1 VTRRG
6 RSSIAA
12 SPVLVG
18 AVTLLVS
25 IVAIFLS
32 YNANSGLPFV
42 PTYDLKARLPNAAN
56 LVRGNEVR
64 IGGARVGVVDE
75 IEPVANEDGDASAEI
90 SMKLDSDLEPLPV
103 DSTFL
108 VRPRSALG
116 LKYVE
121 LTPGDAGAGYPAGAL
136 VPIRQARPEPV
147 EIDEVLNTFDQ
158 ATRTGA
164 QRSLNG
170 FGEGFA
176 GRGEALNQAIED
188 LGPLVEDLEPVAR
201 NLAAPET
208 RLDRIFRELGDAAA
222 EVAPVAEQQA
232 SLFVNLDATFAA
244 LATVARPFIQESISE
259 SPPTF
264 ETGAAEFPKQ
274 RPFLRNTTA
283 FARELRP
290 GIRTLPVSAPV
301 LADALE
307 FGTDTLPRTPPFN
320 RALADVFD
328 ALAEF
333 AEDPRVP
340 IGVRRLRETVQSLRP
355 TIDFLTPS
363 QTVCNYVTLWF
374 RNISSLLSEGDANG
388 TTQRFI
394 IITSPQGPNNEG
406 GPSGAPADGPDQT
419 NHLHSNPYPNTAS
432 PGQTR
437 ECEAGNEPYLSGQ
450 TLIGTVPGDQGTE
463 TSGQDG
469 PSISSAGMPALSS
482 LESLR

>member
-1 VTRRG
+1 
-6 RSSIAA
+6 
-12 SPVLVG
+12 
-18 AVTLLVS
+18 
-25 IVAIFLS
+25 
-32 YNANSGLPFV
+32 V
-42 PTYDLKARLPNAAN
+42 P
-56 LVRGNEVR
+56 NE
-64 IGGARVGVVDE
+64 
-75 IEPVANEDGDASAEI
+75 NGDASAEI
-90 SMKLDSDLEPLPV
+90 SMKLDNDLEPLPV

-116 LKYVE
+116 LEYVE
-121 LTPGDAGAGYPAGAL
+121 LTPGQAGAGFPAGAV
-136 VPIRQARPEPV
+136 VPLRQARPRPV

-201 NLAAPET
+201 NLAAPDT

-232 SLFVNLDATFAA
+232 SLFVNLDATFAS

-264 ETGAAEFPKQ
+264 ATGAAEFPKQ

-290 GIRTLPVSAPV
+290 GIRTLPASAPV

-328 ALAEF
+328 SLAEF

-355 TIDFLTPS
+355 TIDFLTPA
-363 QTVCNYVTLWF
+363 QTVCNYVTLWCSP
-374 RNISSLLSEGDANG
+374 RATRTAPTSASSSSRRRWAP
-388 TTQRFI
+388 TTRAARPARPPTGPVRTTTSTRTRTRTRRPPGRRGSARPG
-394 IITSPQGPNNEG
+394 TSP
-406 GPSGAPADGPDQT
+406 T
-419 NHLHSNPYPNTAS
+419 
-432 PGQTR
+432 
-437 ECEAGNEPYLSGQ
+437 
-450 TLIGTVPGDQGTE
+450 
-463 TSGQDG
+463 
-469 PSISSAGMPALSS
+469 
-482 LESLR
+482 